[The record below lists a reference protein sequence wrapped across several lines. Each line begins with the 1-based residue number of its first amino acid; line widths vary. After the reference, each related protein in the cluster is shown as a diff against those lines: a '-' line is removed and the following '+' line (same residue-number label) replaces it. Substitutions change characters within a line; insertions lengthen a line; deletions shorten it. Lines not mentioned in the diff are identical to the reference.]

1 MHLRSVMRSVEGFS
15 REEDLMTASVA
26 PPTTPTP
33 SSSAFQKREPES
45 LFIQGSEGK
54 LITGAQTPERGSEVL
69 DKTGRHELRPSLE
82 AETVQRMQKTPKT
95 TCDKSSLG

>member
-15 REEDLMTASVA
+15 RGEDLMTASVV
-26 PPTTPTP
+26 PPPTP

-45 LFIQGSEGK
+45 LFSQGCEGK
-54 LITGAQTPERGSEVL
+54 LITAAQTPERSSEVL

-82 AETVQRMQKTPKT
+82 AETIQ
-95 TCDKSSLG
+95 